1 MLTKNLSLDGSL
13 GLNLVF
19 EKKVINL
26 IKDSRRPDNG
36 QFGPVDKKFEFRKL
50 NPTFEFNLKYT
61 WQEVDVKIN
70 KRILSVTL
78 GLVAL
83 TSCASINTKD
93 IGKKN
98 TSVKYINPEYDPN
111 EDLKDIVKELKK
123 EQVDYL

>member
-1 MLTKNLSLDGSL
+1 MNTEVNLKAKFDTLMLRNEKLYHYNINDIESYKEKPLISDTFNTRYNIGGSLEINPKFNLEYMLTKNLSLDGSL

-61 WQEVDVKIN
+61 W
-70 KRILSVTL
+70 
-78 GLVAL
+78 
-83 TSCASINTKD
+83 
-93 IGKKN
+93 
-98 TSVKYINPEYDPN
+98 
-111 EDLKDIVKELKK
+111 
-123 EQVDYL
+123 

>member
-1 MLTKNLSLDGSL
+1 M
-13 GLNLVF
+13 
-19 EKKVINL
+19 
-26 IKDSRRPDNG
+26 
-36 QFGPVDKKFEFRKL
+36 
-50 NPTFEFNLKYT
+50 
-61 WQEVDVKIN
+61 KIN

-93 IGKKN
+93 SEKKN

-123 EQVDYL
+123 EKVDYLKNVNKDNFVVSNLPDMYEGEEKKEVRIILNTKLGIMMV